1 MQIGIVGYQGSG
13 KSTLFHWLTGV
24 EPDPALAH
32 RGQAAMCPIPEPR
45 VEQLEAIYQPKKRT
59 LAALEIVDTPGRSRT
74 HEGSAGKLAAIRE
87 SACLVIVVRAYG
99 GHDPRHDLG
108 SFRDDLLIA
117 DLDIVT
123 RRLERLAEQIKK
135 PRPNRDELLAEEATL
150 HKVHKMLEEGADWT
164 NETIPL
170 EEEKRIRS
178 FQLFALKPQLI
189 VVNIDDDE
197 ENPESYRELFPSGVA
212 GHVIP
217 LRLQCE
223 LEAMDREEREAFCEE
238 LGLAPAD
245 KQQLVRDVMHVSGQI
260 LFFTAG
266 EKEVRTWLL
275 RKGGTAVEA
284 AGNIHTDLARGF
296 IRAEVMRS
304 EDLIRLGSE
313 RAVKAENL
321 SRQEPKDY
329 EIQEGDV
336 VLIRHN

>member
-13 KSTLFHWLTGV
+13 KSTLFQWLTGV
-24 EPDPALAH
+24 PPDPALAH
-32 RGQAAMCPIPEPR
+32 RGQSAMCPIPEPR
-45 VEQLEAIYQPKKRT
+45 VAELEAIYRPKKRT
-59 LAALEIVDTPGRSRT
+59 LASLEIVDTPGLSRS

-87 SACLVIVVRAYG
+87 SASLVIVIAAFG
-99 GHDPRHDLG
+99 GHDPRQDLA

-135 PRPNRDELLAEEATL
+135 PRPNRDELVAEQKTL
-150 HKVHKMLEEGADWT
+150 QKVREMLEKGEDLT
-164 NETIPL
+164 QQSLHP

-189 VVNIDDDE
+189 VINTDDDE
-197 ENPESYRELFPSGVA
+197 EAPERLEGLVPPGVT

-223 LEAMDREEREAFCEE
+223 LQDMEPDEREAFCAE

-245 KQQLVRDVMHVSGQI
+245 KDRLVRDMMHVSGQI

-266 EKEVRTWLL
+266 EKEVRTWLI
-275 RKGGTAVEA
+275 RRGGTAVEA

-296 IRAEVMRS
+296 IRAEVMRAD
-304 EDLIRLGSE
+304 DLIRLGSE

-321 SRQEPKDY
+321 WRQEPRDY
-329 EIQEGDV
+329 TIEEGDIL
-336 VLIRHN
+336 LIRHN